1 MFGTLGVIGFGGPAA
16 HIALMRREVVER
28 RRWMTDAQLLD
39 LVGITNLMP
48 GPNSTEMA
56 MHVGRLRAAGA
67 GLFVAGLA
75 FILPA
80 VVIVM
85 ALAWIYVLY
94 GETPSGEALLY
105 GIKPVVVAIVAVA
118 LIAFARTALTGS
130 LRIGVAVAVAILSAI
145 GVNELVLLLGGALL
159 VAAVRHGT
167 AHPWVAAG
175 LVLPAAA
182 AAASPRPCST
192 G

>member
-118 LIAFARTALTGS
+118 LIAFARTALTGL
-130 LRIGVAVAVAILSAI
+130 LRIGVAILWAI